1 VEPQSLVG
9 YVLLVIEI
17 GALILGGYSF
27 IHAAI
32 QRADAYTA
40 AEKMTKPIWLA
51 ILGGTVV
58 LALVLR
64 APVGSAIVVC
74 AAGIYLVDV
83 RPKILEVQGKSR

>member
-9 YVLLVIEI
+9 YVLLVIQI

-32 QRADAYTA
+32 QRPDAYTA

-58 LALVLR
+58 LAFVLG
-64 APVGSAIVVC
+64 APVGSAIVIC